1 MALYAYRQ
9 GKYVAILDTYPRGL
23 TDMVCADFLV
33 ENFRARA
40 EAARS
45 RAQAIAPKGR
55 RKRGEGKYATSFEV
69 TAGVAPSSKGHRR
82 AYAKLANNSSYAIY
96 VEWGNNNIAP
106 HRVLRRAV
114 GQRDFSGDKF
124 TPKGSRP
131 RGKR

>member
-23 TDMVCADFLV
+23 TEMVCADFLV

-55 RKRGEGKYATSFEV
+55 RGIYRSSFEV

-82 AYAKLANNSSYAIY
+82 AYAKLANNARYAIY